1 MMQPA
6 PRATQ
11 SLFNLDKEDE
21 IKLDKSNILLIGP
34 SGVGKTYITQVL
46 GQILDG
52 ISFILCSRD
61 YTQKNF

>member
-1 MMQPA
+1 MQPA

-21 IKLDKSNILLIGP
+21 IKLDKSNILLVGP

-52 ISFILCSRD
+52 
-61 YTQKNF
+61 KGG